1 MALNP
6 VFKEGNTA
14 LITGA
19 ASGIGLAVAQL
30 CHGHGMKLALVD
42 VNAEQLI
49 KAKDSFGNQTEVETY
64 PTDVSQLEQWKNLQ
78 AKVEAKFARVDFLML
93 NAAIGIKSTWE
104 DTAYFHKVL
113 SPRSTVKFLTFS
125 PRLHLFSI
133 LQIIDTNLFGVINGI
148 ATFLPSIRAH
158 PAPSAIVI
166 TGSKQ
171 GITNPPGNPAYN
183 ASKAAVKSL
192 AEHLSYDLSS
202 TSTSVHLLVPGWT
215 HTGLTGAE
223 TAKQK
228 PDGAWTPQQVASH
241 LEDKMGEDI
250 FYILCPDNDVTVDK
264 DRRRMLWTTGD
275 VINER
280 PPLSRWREEYKAE
293 AEEWMAK
300 QEV

>member
-14 LITGA
+14 LITGG

-42 VNAEQLI
+42 VEGEKLF
-49 KAKDSFGNQTEVETY
+49 KAKDSLGDQTEVEIY
-64 PTDVSQLEQWKNLQ
+64 PTDVSKLEEWKSLQ
-78 AKVEAKFARVDFLML
+78 AKVAAKFGRVDFLML
-93 NAAIGIKSTWE
+93 NAAIGTKSTWE
-104 DTAYFHKVL
+104 DTAYFHQVISLIYILNL
-113 SPRSTVKFLTFS
+113 SS
-125 PRLHLFSI
+125 RLHSFLI

-148 ATFLPSIRAH
+148 ATFLPSIRAN

-192 AEHLSYDLSS
+192 AEHLSYDLRS

-241 LEDKMGEDI
+241 LEEKMGEDI

-280 PPLSRWREEYKAE
+280 PPLSRWREEYKVE
-293 AEEWMAK
+293 AEEWMAR
-300 QEV
+300 QNV